1 MRRHRTNARDNTREA
16 HRLSA
21 VRAERREL
29 TCGVHAA
36 TMMVRRQ
43 AGIAN
48 GAFGVNGC
56 YFRLQ
61 FGAECTQGSLAVPP
75 SGNYHLDMEEE
86 VDVRGLYRTP
96 GFAFVTDNT
105 MTFDIPEAEYR
116 ECGYTPDYDSL
127 PSKDA

>member
-1 MRRHRTNARDNTREA
+1 LRCPCLHHGGSATGR
-16 HRLSA
+16 HRLS
-21 VRAERREL
+21 L
-29 TCGVHAA
+29 
-36 TMMVRRQ
+36 
-43 AGIAN
+43 IAN

-75 SGNYHLDMEEE
+75 SRNYHLDMEEE

-116 ECGYTPDYDSL
+116 EYGYTPEYDSL
-127 PSKDA
+127 PSKDAYKASLTSKGANR